1 MAQQPTA
8 IGSTVEEDFA
18 QGAPNETSML
28 FQADDSQDLSTSQKG
43 STLVDSGTSGGM
55 HRSNSTMS
63 QSHTLTP
70 SRGGTLKKKKSLSK
84 KGSVK
89 RTGSRR
95 NSDAGSVKGLGT
107 ADQQYD
113 GGNDDEMNSAFFTPV
128 PTTGTPTEILANRF
142 QTWRKVLKDLI
153 TYFRDVQKS
162 YESRSKSL
170 YMLSNVINNTNT
182 LPAFRTQG
190 GIGDAIHVLRDYH
203 KQAIAEANKAKT
215 IEEDVVVQL
224 TGLRSDLQQK
234 IKEIKSLSGD
244 FKNNVERETE
254 GTRRAVRDLQE
265 ALGIAETDPNA
276 SHGKD
281 DPYIVKLGVDRQLER
296 QIEEE
301 NYLHRAFLNL
311 ESSGRELESI
321 VVGEIQ
327 KAYNALAGILKREAD
342 EGYDTVERLRSGPI
356 AMAKDHEWDAFVENN
371 EHFVDPRLPVR
382 RVQNIAY
389 PGKDHAA
396 ASEVRSGMLERKS
409 KYLKSYT
416 PGWYVLTPTHLHE
429 FKSPD
434 RITSQVPVMSLN
446 LAEQKL
452 GSHSGADSSSHKFM
466 LKGRQAGGMHRGHAW
481 VFRAESHD
489 TMLAWYEDL
498 KNLTEKTGE
507 ERKAFIRRHA
517 RSISGGREKA
527 PSISSEGMEED
538 EADQVPYSAAASQ
551 VGQQQPQEELP
562 ERPKPGGRFPSALN
576 INRDSQVPLSP
587 SSPSSSDDRDAV
599 AAAGALPGSDVPFGS
614 SGQKVESGGNEMYA
628 GELGG
633 SSVAGAHPATY
644 VPSDPKRQAQYIAA
658 GQDPVSPLSP
668 EVGPTDL
675 RPQQP
680 QTASKPRT
688 FPQQIERHDSKYG
701 DWMGPAAGG
710 AITGAAGMEAYKRHQ
725 EQKERMQEDPQSGL
739 LPVESEPVGAS
750 SYDQAQPQTCQPT
763 PKVSQPPPVSSV
775 APSPLLS
782 KEQTSPVTSQEQ
794 VPPVIATAAPASAP
808 PRTKEQQ
815 DENVSPEPST
825 EYSTDPVK
833 AQGISS
839 DGPGA
844 VSYGDSTNAQLQPE
858 QQQNIFVPI
867 SQQKEYNGLPV
878 QEGPSPTSMFSSGA
892 QALTDPAAPVKAL
905 ANDPEFQMPRR
916 PTLESHPSV
925 ATISE
930 LHVPGEF
937 PPTPAVSGAPPT

>member
-1 MAQQPTA
+1 MAHS
-8 IGSTVEEDFA
+8 STGLGNSAADDFA
-18 QGAPNETSML
+18 QGAPNEISTIS
-28 FQADDSQDLSTSQKG
+28 QADHSQDAGTSQRG
-43 STLVDSGTSGGM
+43 STLVDSGAAGDM
-55 HRSNSTMS
+55 HRSHSTMS

-70 SRGGTLKKKKSLSK
+70 SRGGTLKKKRSLSK

-89 RTGSRR
+89 RSGNRR
-95 NSDAGSVKGLGT
+95 SSYAGSIKGLDF

-113 GGNDDEMNSAFFTPV
+113 GASDEQMNNAFFTPV
-128 PTTGTPTEILANRF
+128 PTTGSPTEILANRF
-142 QTWRKVLKDLI
+142 QAWRKVLKDLI

-170 YMLSNVINNTNT
+170 YTLSNVINNTSVP
-182 LPAFRTQG
+182 PAFLTEG

-203 KQAIAEANKAKT
+203 KQAISEGNKAKT
-215 IEEDVVVQL
+215 IEEDVVLQL

-244 FKNNVERETE
+244 FKNNVDRETE

-265 ALGIAETDPNA
+265 ALGVADADPNA

-327 KAYNALAGILKREAD
+327 KAYNAFAGILKREAD
-342 EGYDTVERLRSGPI
+342 EGYDTVERLRSGPV
-356 AMAKDHEWDAFVENN
+356 AMAKDREWDAFVENN
-371 EHFVDPRLPVR
+371 EHFVDPRQPIR
-382 RVQNIAY
+382 RVENIIY
-389 PGKDHAA
+389 PGKDHPA

-434 RITSQVPVMSLN
+434 RITSQVPIMSLQ

-452 GSHSGADSSSHKFM
+452 GSHSGSDSTSHKFM
-466 LKGRQAGGMHRGHAW
+466 LKGRQSGGMHRGHSW
-481 VFRAESHD
+481 VLRAESHD
-489 TMLAWYEDL
+489 TMLAWFEDL

-517 RSISGGREKA
+517 RSLSGGSQKA
-527 PSISSEGMEED
+527 PSLSSEGMEED
-538 EADQVPYSAAASQ
+538 EADQVPYSATASQ
-551 VGQQQPQEELP
+551 VDQPQPEEKLP

-576 INRDSQVPLSP
+576 IDRDSQVPLSP

-599 AAAGALPGSDVPFGS
+599 AAAGALPGSDVPFGA
-614 SGQKVESGGNEMYA
+614 SGDQVKIGGDEMHA

-633 SSVAGAHPATY
+633 YSQAATHPATY
-644 VPSDPKRQAQYIAA
+644 VPSDAKRQAQYIPP
-658 GQDPVSPLSP
+658 GQGPVSPLSP
-668 EVGPTDL
+668 EDEYGNLPSQ
-675 RPQQP
+675 QQP
-680 QTASKPRT
+680 QITPKAIS

-701 DWMGPAAGG
+701 DWMAPAAGG
-710 AITGAAGMEAYKRHQ
+710 TAAGIAGIEAYRHHEQ
-725 EQKERMQEDPQSGL
+725 QKEQMQKDPQSAL
-739 LPVESEPVGAS
+739 LPVEPEPVAPTS
-750 SYDQAQPQTCQPT
+750 KQFDEPITSQAPP
-763 PKVSQPPPVSSV
+763 SQPPNMAQV
-775 APSPLLS
+775 APSPLPS
-782 KEQTSPVTSQEQ
+782 SEQ
-794 VPPVIATAAPASAP
+794 PPANVAPEIG
-808 PRTKEQQ
+808 TEH
-815 DENVSPEPST
+815 ST
-825 EYSTDPVK
+825 QLGA
-833 AQGISS
+833 AQGVSS

-844 VSYGDSTNAQLQPE
+844 VAHSDPSSQQSQS
-858 QQQNIFVPI
+858 QQQNPEDVFVPI

-878 QEGPSPTSMFSSGA
+878 QEGPSPTSLFSSDGP
-892 QALTDPAAPVKAL
+892 ALTDPAAPMKAL
-905 ANDPEFQMPRR
+905 ANDPNFVAPKR
-916 PTLESHPSV
+916 PVLDSHPSV
-925 ATISE
+925 ATLSE
-930 LHVPGEF
+930 LHIPGEF
-937 PPTPAVSGAPPT
+937 PPTPAHGGGPSA

>member
-1 MAQQPTA
+1 MAQQTTA
-8 IGSTVEEDFA
+8 LAHSRTEDFA
-18 QGAPNETSML
+18 HGTPNETSML
-28 FQADDSQDLSTSQKG
+28 PKTDNSQDLNTSQRG
-43 STLVDSGTSGGM
+43 STLLESGSGGGI
-55 HRSNSTMS
+55 HRSDSTMS

-70 SRGGTLKKKKSLSK
+70 SRGGTLKKKRSLSK

-89 RTGSRR
+89 RSGSRR
-95 NSDAGSVKGLGT
+95 NSYAGSVKGLGF

-113 GGNDDEMNSAFFTPV
+113 GANDDEMNSAFFTPV
-128 PTTGTPTEILANRF
+128 PTTGTPTEILADRF

-162 YESRSKSL
+162 YESRSKSFST
-170 YMLSNVINNTNT
+170 LSNVIDNTT
-182 LPAFRTQG
+182 TPPAFLTQG

-203 KQAIAEANKAKT
+203 KQAIAEANKAKA
-215 IEEDVVVQL
+215 IEDDVVVQL

-244 FKNNVERETE
+244 FKNNVDRETE

-265 ALGIAETDPNA
+265 ALGAAEADPNA

-281 DPYIVKLGVDRQLER
+281 DPYIIRLGVDRQLER

-327 KAYNALAGILKREAD
+327 KAYNAFAGILKREAD
-342 EGYDTVERLRSGPI
+342 EAYDTVEKLRGGPV

-382 RVQNIAY
+382 RVQNITY
-389 PGKDHAA
+389 PGKDHPAA
-396 ASEVRSGMLERKS
+396 AEVRSGMLERKS

-416 PGWYVLTPTHLHE
+416 PGWYVLTPTHVHE
-429 FKSPD
+429 FKSAD
-434 RITSQVPVMSLN
+434 RITSQAPVMSLN

-452 GSHSGADSSSHKFM
+452 GSHSGTDSSSHKFM
-466 LKGRQAGGMHRGHAW
+466 LKGRQTGGMHRGHAW

-489 TMLAWYEDL
+489 TMLAWFEDL
-498 KNLTEKTGE
+498 KSLTEKTGE

-517 RSISGGREKA
+517 RSLSGGSHKA

-538 EADQVPYSAAASQ
+538 EADQVPYSVTASQ
-551 VGQQQPQEELP
+551 VGQSQPPEELP

-576 INRDSQVPLSP
+576 VNRDSQVPLSP

-599 AAAGALPGSDVPFGS
+599 AAAGGLPGSDVPFGS
-614 SGQKVESGGNEMYA
+614 SGQRVESGGDEMHA

-633 SSVAGAHPATY
+633 SSVTGAHPATY
-644 VPSDPKRQAQYIAA
+644 VPSDPKRQAQYTAA
-658 GQDPVSPLSP
+658 GQYPVSPLLP
-668 EVGPTDL
+668 DAERTDVL
-675 RPQQP
+675 AQEPQY
-680 QTASKPRT
+680 ASKPRK

-710 AITGAAGMEAYKRHQ
+710 ALTGAAGMEAYKQHEQ
-725 EQKERMQEDPQSGL
+725 QKERMQEDPQSGL
-739 LPVESEPVGAS
+739 LPVESGSAGVS
-750 SYDQAQPQTCQPT
+750 SHGQAQPNVAQQPSVPT
-763 PKVSQPPPVSSV
+763 V
-775 APSPLLS
+775 APFPFPPREQISPANH
-782 KEQTSPVTSQEQ
+782 EH
-794 VPPVIATAAPASAP
+794 ATAAPASLPASEHQHENHQ
-808 PRTKEQQ
+808 KEA
-815 DENVSPEPST
+815 VLPVAGPEHST
-825 EYSTDPVK
+825 EAVQ
-833 AQGISS
+833 AQSVSS

-844 VSYGDSTNAQLQPE
+844 VSYGDPIVQQTQPE
-858 QQQNIFVPI
+858 QPQNIFVPV
-867 SQQKEYNGLPV
+867 SQQREYNGLPV
-878 QEGPSPTSMFSSGA
+878 QEGPSPNSMFSSTNS
-892 QALTDPAAPVKAL
+892 ALTDPAGPVKAL
-905 ANDPEFQMPRR
+905 ANDPDFTMPRR

-937 PPTPAVSGAPPT
+937 PPTPAASGTPFV

>member
-1 MAQQPTA
+1 MAQPSNA
-8 IGSTVEEDFA
+8 IGKPGVEDFA

-28 FQADDSQDLSTSQKG
+28 SQSDDPRDLNTSQRG
-43 STLVDSGTSGGM
+43 STLVDSGSGGDI
-55 HRSNSTMS
+55 HRSDSTSMS

-70 SRGGTLKKKKSLSK
+70 SRGGTLKKKRSLSK
-84 KGSVK
+84 KASIR

-95 NSDAGSVKGLGT
+95 NSSAGSVRGLE
-107 ADQQYD
+107 QYD
-113 GGNDDEMNSAFFTPV
+113 GADDDQMNSAFFTPV

-170 YMLSNVINNTNT
+170 YTLSNVINNTT
-182 LPAFRTQG
+182 TPPAFLTQG

-215 IEEDVVVQL
+215 VEEDVVVQL

-234 IKEIKSLSGD
+234 IKEIKSLAGD
-244 FKNNVERETE
+244 FKNNVDRETE

-265 ALGIAETDPNA
+265 ALGAAEDDPNA

-281 DPYIVKLGVDRQLER
+281 DPYIVKLGVDRQIER

-327 KAYNALAGILKREAD
+327 KAYSAFAGILKRDAD
-342 EGYDTVERLRSGPI
+342 EAYDAVERLRGGPV

-371 EHFVDPRLPVR
+371 EHFVNPRLPVR
-382 RVQNIAY
+382 RAANITY

-396 ASEVRSGMLERKS
+396 AAEVRSGMLERKS

-416 PGWYVLTPTHLHE
+416 PGWYVLTPTHIHE

-452 GSHSGADSSSHKFM
+452 GSHSGTDSSSHKFM
-466 LKGRQAGGMHRGHAW
+466 LKGRQTGGMHRGHAW

-489 TMLAWYEDL
+489 TMLAWFEDL
-498 KNLTEKTGE
+498 KDLTEKTGE

-517 RSISGGREKA
+517 RSISGGSHKA
-527 PSISSEGMEED
+527 PSINSEGMEED
-538 EADQVPYSAAASQ
+538 EADQVPYSATASQ
-551 VGQQQPQEELP
+551 VDHPQPREELP

-576 INRDSQVPLSP
+576 LNRDSQVALSP
-587 SSPSSSDDRDAV
+587 SSPSSSEDRDAV

-614 SGQKVESGGNEMYA
+614 SGQRVENGGDEMHA

-633 SSVAGAHPATY
+633 SSVTGSHPATY
-644 VPSDPKRQAQYIAA
+644 VPSDPKRQAQYIPE
-658 GQDPVSPLSP
+658 GQGPVSPLSP
-668 EVGPTDL
+668 EVEYENVP
-675 RPQQP
+675 PKEP
-680 QTASKPRT
+680 EAAPKPRK
-688 FPQQIERHDSKYG
+688 FPQQIERHDSNYG

-710 AITGAAGMEAYKRHQ
+710 AAGGLVAGAGGREAYKRHLK
-725 EQKERMQEDPQSGL
+725 QKEQMQEDPQLGL
-739 LPVESEPVGAS
+739 LPVESEPIAA
-750 SYDQAQPQTCQPT
+750 DLQIQAGPN
-763 PKVSQPPPVSSV
+763 VSQSSPIATLV
-775 APSPLLS
+775 PSPQLPR
-782 KEQTSPVTSQEQ
+782 EQTPS
-794 VPPVIATAAPASAP
+794 ATAAVAPAP
-808 PRTKEQQ
+808 LPTRQQ
-815 DENVSPEPST
+815 ESTNVLPET
-825 EYSTDPVK
+825 GNEYSTEPIE
-833 AQGISS
+833 AQGVSS

-844 VSYGDSTNAQLQPE
+844 VSYGEPSVQQPQLE
-858 QQQNIFVPI
+858 QHQADIFVPI
-867 SQQKEYNGLPV
+867 SAQKEYNGLAV
-878 QEGPSPTSMFSSGA
+878 NEGPSPTSMFSSSD
-892 QALTDPAAPVKAL
+892 QALKDPAAPMKAL
-905 ANDPEFQMPRR
+905 ANDPDFVAPKR
-916 PTLESHPSV
+916 PVLETHPSV

-937 PPTPAVSGAPPT
+937 PPTPALSGNPSA

>member
-1 MAQQPTA
+1 MAHP
-8 IGSTVEEDFA
+8 
-18 QGAPNETSML
+18 APNINNDEADLAKQGGLNDTSL
-28 FQADDSQDLSTSQKG
+28 APQKDPSQDLSESQRD
-43 STLVDSGTSGGM
+43 STLIGSGADGGR
-55 HRSNSTMS
+55 HRSDSNMS

-89 RTGSRR
+89 RAGSRR
-95 NSDAGSVKGLGT
+95 SSYAGSIKGMATGGE
-107 ADQQYD
+107 QYD
-113 GGNDDEMNSAFFTPV
+113 RGTGDEMDSAFFTPV
-128 PTTGTPTEILANRF
+128 PTSGSPTEILANRF
-142 QTWRKVLKDLI
+142 QAWRKVLKDLI

-170 YMLSNVINNTNT
+170 YTLSNVINNTSMP
-182 LPAFRTQG
+182 PAFLTEG

-203 KQAIAEANKAKT
+203 KQAIAEGNKAKT
-215 IEEDVVVQL
+215 VEEDVVAQL

-244 FKNNVERETE
+244 FKNNVDKETE
-254 GTRRAVRDLQE
+254 GTKRAVRDLQE
-265 ALGIAETDPNA
+265 ALGIAETDPNT

-321 VVGEIQ
+321 VIGEIQ
-327 KAYNALAGILKREAD
+327 KAYNAFAGILKREAD
-342 EGYDTVERLRSGPI
+342 EGYEAGERLRSGPLS
-356 AMAKDHEWDAFVENN
+356 MPKDREWDAFVEGN

-382 RVQNIAY
+382 RVQNITY
-389 PGKDHAA
+389 PGKDHPA

-452 GSHSGADSSSHKFM
+452 GSHSGTDSSSHKFM
-466 LKGRQAGGMHRGHAW
+466 VKGRQTGGMHRGHSW
-481 VFRAESHD
+481 VFRAESYD
-489 TMLAWYEDL
+489 TMLAWFEDL

-517 RSISGGREKA
+517 RSMSGGSQKA
-527 PSISSEGMEED
+527 GSISSEGMEED

-551 VGQQQPQEELP
+551 VDQSMPEEKLP

-587 SSPSSSDDRDAV
+587 SSPSSTDDRDAV
-599 AAAGALPGSDVPFGS
+599 AAAGALPGSDVPYEAGGEGMKSAGDGS
-614 SGQKVESGGNEMYA
+614 SA
-628 GELGG
+628 GP
-633 SSVAGAHPATY
+633 VAGTSESTALPATY
-644 VPSDPKRQAQYIAA
+644 VPSDPKRQAQYMAA
-658 GQDPVSPLSP
+658 AQDPVSPISP
-668 EVGPTDL
+668 QAGYGHTQAQV
-675 RPQQP
+675 PQNVS
-680 QTASKPRT
+680 TNRS

-701 DWMGPAAGG
+701 DWLAPAAGG
-710 AITGAAGMEAYKRHQ
+710 AVAGAAGVEAYKHHEQQNRLKQ
-725 EQKERMQEDPQSGL
+725 ENPQSGL
-739 LPVESEPVGAS
+739 MPDETSPVAATSTVTE
-750 SYDQAQPQTCQPT
+750 QPN
-763 PKVSQPPPVSSV
+763 QPPRPDPEV
-775 APSPLLS
+775 APS
-782 KEQTSPVTSQEQ
+782 VQEQ
-794 VPPVIATAAPASAP
+794 QAASIKQASG
-808 PRTKEQQ
+808 
-815 DENVSPEPST
+815 T
-825 EYSTDPVK
+825 EYSTEPVQ
-833 AQGISS
+833 AMGVSS
-839 DGPGA
+839 DAPGA
-844 VSYGDSTNAQLQPE
+844 VSYGEQSSQPPQTQQPQDS
-858 QQQNIFVPI
+858 FVPI
-867 SQQKEYNGLPV
+867 SQQKEFNGLPV
-878 QEGPSPTSMFSSGA
+878 MEGPNPTSMFSSKA
-892 QALTDPAAPVKAL
+892 VDLNDPASPVKAL
-905 ANDPEFQMPRR
+905 ADDPTFVVPQR
-916 PTLESHPSV
+916 PSLETHPSV

-937 PPTPAVSGAPPT
+937 PPTPAVGGNPAV

>member
-1 MAQQPTA
+1 MAQQTTGVA
-8 IGSTVEEDFA
+8 HSGTEDFA
-18 QGAPNETSML
+18 HGAPNETSVL
-28 FQADDSQDLSTSQKG
+28 SKPDHSHHLNPSQRG
-43 STLVDSGTSGGM
+43 STLVDSGSGGGV
-55 HRSNSTMS
+55 HRSDSTMS

-70 SRGGTLKKKKSLSK
+70 SRGGTLKKKRSLSK

-89 RTGSRR
+89 RSGSRR
-95 NSDAGSVKGLGT
+95 SSYAGSVKGLGF

-113 GGNDDEMNSAFFTPV
+113 GATDDEMNSAFFTPV
-128 PTTGTPTEILANRF
+128 PTTGTPTEILADRF

-170 YMLSNVINNTNT
+170 STLSNVINNTT
-182 LPAFRTQG
+182 TPPAFLTQG

-203 KQAIAEANKAKT
+203 KQAIVEANKAKT
-215 IEEDVVVQL
+215 IEDDVVVQL

-244 FKNNVERETE
+244 FKNNVDRETE
-254 GTRRAVRDLQE
+254 GTRKAVRDLQE
-265 ALGIAETDPNA
+265 ALGAAEADPNA

-281 DPYIVKLGVDRQLER
+281 DPYIIRLGVDRQLER

-327 KAYNALAGILKREAD
+327 KAYNALAGILKREGD
-342 EGYDTVERLRSGPI
+342 EAYDTVERLRGGPV

-382 RVQNIAY
+382 RVQNITY
-389 PGKDHAA
+389 PGKTHAA
-396 ASEVRSGMLERKS
+396 AAEVRSGMLERKS

-416 PGWYVLTPTHLHE
+416 PGWYVLTPTHIHE
-429 FKSPD
+429 FKSAD

-452 GSHSGADSSSHKFM
+452 GSHSGTDSSSHKFM
-466 LKGRQAGGMHRGHAW
+466 LKGRQTGGIHRGHAW

-489 TMLAWYEDL
+489 TMLAWFEDL

-517 RSISGGREKA
+517 RSLSGGSHKA

-538 EADQVPYSAAASQ
+538 EADQVPYSATTSQ
-551 VGQQQPQEELP
+551 VGQSHPPEELP

-576 INRDSQVPLSP
+576 VNRDSQVPLSP

-599 AAAGALPGSDVPFGS
+599 AAAGGLPGSDVPFGS
-614 SGQKVESGGNEMYA
+614 SGQRVESGGDELQA

-633 SSVAGAHPATY
+633 SSVTGAHPAAY

-658 GQDPVSPLSP
+658 GQDPVSPLLP
-668 EVGPTDL
+668 DVERTDVL
-675 RPQQP
+675 ARESQYAPK
-680 QTASKPRT
+680 ARG
-688 FPQQIERHDSKYG
+688 FPKQIERHDSKYG

-710 AITGAAGMEAYKRHQ
+710 ALIGAAGMEAYKHHEQ
-725 EQKERMQEDPQSGL
+725 QKEPMQDDPQSGL
-739 LPVESEPVGAS
+739 LPVESGSAG
-750 SYDQAQPQTCQPT
+750 
-763 PKVSQPPPVSSV
+763 VSSH
-775 APSPLLS
+775 APAEHEP
-782 KEQTSPVTSQEQ
+782 
-794 VPPVIATAAPASAP
+794 AAAAPAP
-808 PRTKEQQ
+808 PPTSEHQ
-815 DENVSPEPST
+815 EETVLPVAGT
-825 EYSTDPVK
+825 EYSIEAVQ
-833 AQGISS
+833 AQGVSS

-844 VSYGDSTNAQLQPE
+844 VSYGDPIIQQPPPA
-858 QQQNIFVPI
+858 QQQETFVPI
-867 SQQKEYNGLPV
+867 SHQREYNGFPV
-878 QEGPSPTSMFSSGA
+878 QEGPSPTSMFSSTNS
-892 QALTDPAAPVKAL
+892 ALTDPAGPVKAL
-905 ANDPEFQMPRR
+905 ADDPNFTMPRR

-937 PPTPAVSGAPPT
+937 PPTPALSGTPSL